1 MNNSL
6 DLDLALAIWECGD
19 PIPVDLAM
27 RLAEQ
32 GLDVEALESQHR
44 TY

>member
-27 RLAEQ
+27 RLASE
-32 GLDVEALESQHR
+32 GFDVEALESKHR